1 MAHKFRPRIE
11 RLPTVTFDTGTVQLF
26 TTLTQA
32 LAQSAES
39 VNRRLDRQA
48 GEQGRLAGIKA
59 GATGS
64 RENVP
69 TLQDAA
75 TIRGRA
81 FNQAAI
87 TTFTAR
93 LESTSRQRIN
103 DMFAKNA
110 DNPAEL
116 EKALEA
122 YQMGVSTKL
131 TQMIPEVAAAFD
143 TNFPLWAQ
151 PFINKAS
158 NIAFKK
164 AVGSAKQAIGA
175 REAQLNRDLLAIGA
189 DLSDPDPN
197 IQTAAMNAI
206 IAQRVAIEVV
216 LAQTDPRTGAPL
228 FAPDV
233 AAIVRKRNDDAI
245 KKSWVRGWYSK
256 QKNKSAA
263 YLKWRRGLVRIP
275 LGQPDGTV
283 TLVDPRAD
291 FGFKDEQELDAFM
304 KSNRDIERTIQEN
317 SAALQDKL
325 RKRTSEELVRQMS
338 VMQVRGA
345 GNVALNQF
353 LTDNVEGFTAAGVKA
368 AQAMSRNANVV
379 DDPTYIDLL
388 NTQLDNGIDI
398 AGAIALGTATGKLTT
413 SKGDSFYQRNRNNV
427 RLRSEENPLRL
438 GHSLLRINFGRDAEF
453 SNKPQMKLA
462 LNFAGEAALT
472 QFDNWIEQIKGQRDG
487 NLPNVP
493 EVIDKVRELS
503 LMHLPTKAKRAFF
516 NAHVERPDARFQQ
529 RQLSGDQRGFL
540 DVNQTNQAIWEQ
552 IVIEANADLP
562 EGQAL
567 LTVQDLTIDDVS
579 PELQQ
584 ELLKLQEYQEALDE
598 LMTLESLQSLE
609 GLASGT
615 TTERRTSSGAARS
628 SQQ

>member
-32 LAQSAES
+32 LARSAED

-59 GATGS
+59 GAAGS

-122 YQMGVSTKL
+122 YAMGVSTKL

-206 IAQRVAIEVV
+206 IAQRAAIEVL

-304 KSNRDIERTIQEN
+304 KSNRDIERTIEDQ
-317 SAALQDKL
+317 SQALQDKL

-615 TTERRTSSGAARS
+615 TTERRTSSGAVRS

>member
-11 RLPTVTFDTGTVQLF
+11 RLPTVTFDSGTVQLF
-26 TTLTQA
+26 TSLTKA
-32 LAQSAES
+32 LAVSAES

-48 GEQGRLAGIKA
+48 AEQGRIAGIKA

-93 LESTSRQRIN
+93 LESTARQRIN

-116 EKALEA
+116 EKSLEA

-131 TQMIPEVAAAFD
+131 ATMIPEVGAAFD
-143 TNFPLWAQ
+143 ANFPLWAQ

-175 REAQLNRDLLAIGA
+175 REAQLGRDLLAIGA

-206 IAQRVAIEVV
+206 IAQRAAIEVV
-216 LAQTDPRTGAPL
+216 LAQTDPRTGAAL

-245 KKSWVRGWYSK
+245 KKSWVRGWYGK
-256 QKNKSAA
+256 QKNKSGA

-283 TLVDPRAD
+283 IMVDPRAD
-291 FGFKDEQELDAFM
+291 FDFKDSEELDSFM
-304 KSNRDIERTIQEN
+304 KSNRDIERTIVEQ
-317 SAALQDKL
+317 SQALQDKL

-345 GNVALNQF
+345 GNIALNQF

-388 NTQLDNGIDI
+388 NSQLDNGIDI

-413 SKGDSFYQRNRNNV
+413 GKGDAFYQRNRNNV

-472 QFDNWIEQIKGQRDG
+472 QFDNWIEQIKTQRDG
-487 NLPNVP
+487 NLPNVG
-493 EVIDKVRELS
+493 EVTEKVRELS
-503 LMHLPTKAKRAFF
+503 LTHLPPKVKRAFF
-516 NAHVERPDARFQQ
+516 NASVERPDARFQQ

-540 DVNQTNQAIWEQ
+540 DVNLTNQRIWEQ
-552 IVIEANADLP
+552 ILIEANADLP
-562 EGQAL
+562 EGEAL
-567 LTVQDLTIDDVS
+567 LNLQDLTIDDVS
-579 PELQQ
+579 PEMQQ

-598 LMTLESLQSLE
+598 LMTLESQQTLE

-615 TTERRTSSGAARS
+615 TTERRTSSGQSGSR
-628 SQQ
+628 QQ